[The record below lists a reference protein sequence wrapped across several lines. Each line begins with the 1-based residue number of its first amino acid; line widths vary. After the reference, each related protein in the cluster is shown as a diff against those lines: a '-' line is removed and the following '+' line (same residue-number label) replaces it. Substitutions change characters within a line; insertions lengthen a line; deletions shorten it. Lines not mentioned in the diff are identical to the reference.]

1 LIRRLIF
8 DVDGTLI
15 DSKVDIA
22 DAQLW
27 VLRQLGVERWRRED
41 IYPRIGRPLTET
53 FKELLPP
60 EMHDRITEAKRMY
73 IAHYRPRALDT
84 TTLFPGVEETLAAL
98 HARRIPIAVATT
110 KSSVTANRVLEHFGI
125 RKYFV
130 QVQGTDDS
138 PAKPDP
144 YVVNQILL
152 KQGWKANETALV
164 GDSEVDI
171 QCAHNAGIQ
180 AWAVTWGSTP
190 EARAIE
196 LGADRIVRTMPELL
210 EGSKNTDDTEDER

>member
-1 LIRRLIF
+1 MRTSVGRLIF

-15 DSKVDIA
+15 DSKIDIA

-27 VLRQLGVERWRRED
+27 VLRQLGIDQWTRED

-73 IAHYRPRALDT
+73 IAHYRPRALET
-84 TTLFPGVEETLAAL
+84 TILFPGVEETLAAL
-98 HARRIPIAVATT
+98 HARQIPMAVATT

-125 RKYFV
+125 RQYFV
-130 QVQGTDDS
+130 QVQGTDDT

-144 YVVNQILL
+144 YVVNRILREQ
-152 KQGWKANETALV
+152 KWSATETALV

-171 QCAHNAGIQ
+171 LCAHNAGIE

-196 LGADRIVRTMPELL
+196 LGADRIVNNMTELL
-210 EGSKNTDDTEDER
+210 EKKHERR

>member
-1 LIRRLIF
+1 MITNLIF

-15 DSKVDIA
+15 DSKFDIA

-27 VLRQLGVERWRRED
+27 VLRQLGVDRWTRED
-41 IYPRIGRPLTET
+41 IFPRIGRPLTET

-84 TTLFPGVEETLAAL
+84 TTLFPGVEETLAQL
-98 HARRIPIAVATT
+98 HERKVPMAVATT
-110 KSSVTANRVLEHFGI
+110 KSSVTANRVLQHFGV
-125 RKYFV
+125 RQYFAH
-130 QVQGTDDS
+130 VQGTDDT

-144 YVVNQILL
+144 YVVHRILRE
-152 KQGWKANETALV
+152 QRWQAEQTALV
-164 GDSEVDI
+164 GDSDVDI
-171 QCAHNAGIQ
+171 LCARNAGIQ
-180 AWAVTWGSTP
+180 AWAVTWGSLP

-196 LGADRIVRTMPELL
+196 LGADRIVRSMRELL
-210 EGSKNTDDTEDER
+210 EERRER

>member
-1 LIRRLIF
+1 MVTHLIF

-15 DSKVDIA
+15 DSKIDIA

-27 VLRQLGVERWRRED
+27 VLRQLGVDQWKRED

-84 TTLFPGVEETLAAL
+84 TTLFPGVEETLATL
-98 HARRIPIAVATT
+98 HAHRIPMAVATT

-171 QCAHNAGIQ
+171 QCAHNAGVQ
-180 AWAVTWGSTP
+180 AWAVTWGSLP
-190 EARAIE
+190 EQRAIE
-196 LGADRIVRTMPELL
+196 LGADRIVKNIAELL
-210 EGSKNTDDTEDER
+210 EEK

>member
-1 LIRRLIF
+1 VVTHLIF

-15 DSKVDIA
+15 DSKIDIA

-27 VLRQLGVERWRRED
+27 VLRQLGVDQWKRED

-84 TTLFPGVEETLAAL
+84 TTLFPGVEETLATL
-98 HARRIPIAVATT
+98 HAHRIPMAVATT

-171 QCAHNAGIQ
+171 QCAHNAGVQ
-180 AWAVTWGSTP
+180 AWAVTWGSLP
-190 EARAIE
+190 EQRAIE
-196 LGADRIVRTMPELL
+196 LGADRIVKNIAELL
-210 EGSKNTDDTEDER
+210 EEK